1 MKQQE
6 QQKHVKGIKVRKR
19 EKGTVRGTSKKE
31 KGKKLVPTIS
41 ELRAAKNKTRKQ
53 LGQEWGRRERKGKGH
68 LASFPLLYTSELL
81 MFPIQPSKFNK
92 VWRMLSDPKLEY
104 RKKLTVYPRSSH
116 TKGIHTDKNLSKSLL
131 NVVF

>member
-1 MKQQE
+1 MLRLAAPP
-6 QQKHVKGIKVRKR
+6 QKKTKPENSWDRNGVEGRGKG
-19 EKGTVRGTSKKE
+19 E
-31 KGKKLVPTIS
+31 
-41 ELRAAKNKTRKQ
+41 
-53 LGQEWGRRERKGKGH
+53 GH

>member
-1 MKQQE
+1 
-6 QQKHVKGIKVRKR
+6 
-19 EKGTVRGTSKKE
+19 
-31 KGKKLVPTIS
+31 
-41 ELRAAKNKTRKQ
+41 
-53 LGQEWGRRERKGKGH
+53 
-68 LASFPLLYTSELL
+68 